1 MPHRGERGRNRSG
14 NAGGEADRAGQE
26 NNNHEFWCCV
36 PGSSGCQLGSP
47 VSLAN
52 PEDVVKVVC
61 NHDGCP
67 EGPYMHKQCF
77 EEWEETVLT
86 FLRSSGRAR
95 SWSEKQRRQN
105 LWTKKGYDLAYRA
118 CACKCGKG
126 HLRKDL
132 NWVPEKPTAER
143 AVVENEP
150 PAPRKQKKKKKN
162 DKPDLGK
169 GPLSQPPSAAVKAR
183 NRHASSSSTLSDT
196 SLASTPP
203 NATMDYAP
211 SPSPPWE
218 STPSP
223 RRSRTES
230 QSSDNNSGNYYYNAS
245 MFTKRLDL
253 SLLYSVLPP
262 DKLNPIH
269 IKMEDE
275 GHADDTRQFVLS
287 NLTAYRVS
295 TIPCVLC
302 NTQLPVFDR
311 YPLVDGTLF
320 LTPQD
325 YNAQSIRVFVS
336 GRWLYLSAVCVHCL
350 MGIQTCVVCK
360 NCNSRWDGSSHQ
372 LGTMYTYD
380 ILAANPCCQHRVSCK
395 ACGKP
400 VRDPSEGTHFYS
412 EYSTSIQCPHCGV
425 PDYHFIKPLSTFKQV
440 SEGLAC

>member
-14 NAGGEADRAGQE
+14 NAGGEGDRAGQD

-132 NWVPEKPTAER
+132 NWIPVKPTAER
-143 AVVENEP
+143 AVVDNEP
-150 PAPRKQKKKKKN
+150 AAHEKTEEEEKERQTRSWEGSPEPT
-162 DKPDLGK
+162 
-169 GPLSQPPSAAVKAR
+169 PLRACERSPPPGLFLLHPLRHQPG
-183 NRHASSSSTLSDT
+183 
-196 SLASTPP
+196 STPP
-203 NATMDYAP
+203 NAAMDYAP

-325 YNAQSIRVFVS
+325 YNAQSIRVFVG

-360 NCNSRWDGSSHQ
+360 NCNARWDGSSHQ

-380 ILAANPCCQHRVSCK
+380 ILAANPCCPHRVSCK

-412 EYSTSIQCPHCGV
+412 EYSTSVQCPHCGV

-440 SEGLAC
+440 SDGLAC

>member
-14 NAGGEADRAGQE
+14 NHTGGENGDRAGQE

-132 NWVPEKPTAER
+132 NWIPEKPAPEHPAMR
-143 AVVENEP
+143 VDNEP
-150 PAPRKQKKKKKN
+150 
-162 DKPDLGK
+162 PDLGK

-183 NRHASSSSTLSDT
+183 HRHASSSSTLSDT

-203 NATMDYAP
+203 STAMDYAP

-360 NCNSRWDGSSHQ
+360 NCNARWDGSSHQ

-380 ILAANPCCQHRVSCK
+380 ILAANPCCPHRVSCK
-395 ACGKP
+395 SCGKP
-400 VRDPSEGTHFYS
+400 VRDPSQGTHFYS
-412 EYSTSIQCPHCGV
+412 EYSTSVQCPHCGV